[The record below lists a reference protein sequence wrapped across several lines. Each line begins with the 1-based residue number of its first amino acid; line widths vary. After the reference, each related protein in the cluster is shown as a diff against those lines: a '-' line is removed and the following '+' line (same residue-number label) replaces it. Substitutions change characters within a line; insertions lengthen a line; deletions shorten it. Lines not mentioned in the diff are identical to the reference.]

1 MDLLVD
7 VIEVIRVIGG
17 ITTTGVIRVR
27 FPIRDRLDRL
37 APQSWRFGRS
47 DAVAPKVAPTE
58 DADGESLAGGFSAGG
73 VAREGSKK
81 SKLGWKSG
89 KVDRNIGAI
98 FWEKHRFVPHG
109 GARAAAMEVSEAL
122 RVITV

>member
-7 VIEVIRVIGG
+7 VIEVIRVIWG

-37 APQSWRFGRS
+37 APWRFGRS
-47 DAVAPKVAPTE
+47 DAVALKVAPTE

-98 FWEKHRFVPHG
+98 LWEKHRFVPHG
-109 GARAAAMEVSEAL
+109 GARVAAMEVSKAL

>member
-7 VIEVIRVIGG
+7 VIEVIRVIRV

-37 APQSWRFGRS
+37 APWRFGRS
-47 DAVAPKVAPTE
+47 DAVALKVAPTE

-122 RVITV
+122 RVIMV

>member
-37 APQSWRFGRS
+37 SPWRFGRS
-47 DAVAPKVAPTE
+47 DAVALKVAPTE
-58 DADGESLAGGFSAGG
+58 DADGESLAGGVSAGG

-98 FWEKHRFVPHG
+98 FWEEHRFVPHG

>member
-1 MDLLVD
+1 VDLLVD
-7 VIEVIRVIGG
+7 VIEVIRVIGV

-37 APQSWRFGRS
+37 APWRFGRS
-47 DAVAPKVAPTE
+47 DAVALKVAPTE

-122 RVITV
+122 RIIKV

>member
-7 VIEVIRVIGG
+7 VIEVIRVIGV

-37 APQSWRFGRS
+37 APWRFGRS
-47 DAVAPKVAPTE
+47 DAVALKVAPTE

>member
-37 APQSWRFGRS
+37 APQLWRFGRS
-47 DAVAPKVAPTE
+47 DAVALKVAPTE
-58 DADGESLAGGFSAGG
+58 DAHGERLAGGFSAGG

>member
-1 MDLLVD
+1 MDLLVE

-37 APQSWRFGRS
+37 APWRFAGRS
-47 DAVAPKVAPTE
+47 DAVALKVAPTE

>member
-37 APQSWRFGRS
+37 ASWRFGRS
-47 DAVAPKVAPTE
+47 DAVALKVAPTE

>member
-1 MDLLVD
+1 M
-7 VIEVIRVIGG
+7 EVWEERCGCAEG
-17 ITTTGVIRVR
+17 RAYR
-27 FPIRDRLDRL
+27 RRRRRK
-37 APQSWRFGRS
+37 PQ
-47 DAVAPKVAPTE
+47 
-58 DADGESLAGGFSAGG
+58 SLAGGFSAGG

>member
-1 MDLLVD
+1 MDLLVK
-7 VIEVIRVIGG
+7 VIEVIRVLGG

-37 APQSWRFGRS
+37 APWRFGRS
-47 DAVAPKVAPTE
+47 DAVALKVAPTE

-73 VAREGSKK
+73 VTREGSKK